1 MTSRDPDAA
10 ERLILPLPG
19 NETLAENLAQ
29 AGGWDLGRLEIRA
42 FPDGESYVR
51 LAADVAGRSVYL
63 VCTLADPDP
72 QFLRLLF
79 AADAARSLGAR
90 AVTLIAPYLGYM
102 RQDRSFKAGE
112 AVTSRTFARLLSS
125 SFDRL
130 VTVDP
135 HLHRYPT
142 LSALYAIPTDTLHAA
157 PLLADWIAARVS
169 EPLVIGPDEESE
181 QWVSAIAARISA
193 PRAVLRKTRRGD
205 RSVVIELPDLSRWRE
220 RRPVLVD
227 DIVSSGHTLVEAAR
241 LLSLQGLSRATC
253 VVVHGLFAAD
263 AYERLAAVT
272 DRIVSSD
279 SVPHRSNAISLV
291 PLIASAIVGAGAA
304 GSETEG
310 REDG

>member
-1 MTSRDPDAA
+1 MISRDPDAA
-10 ERLILPLPG
+10 RRLILPMPG
-19 NETLAENLAQ
+19 NETLAGNLAR

-51 LAADVAGRSVYL
+51 LAADVAGRTVYL

-79 AADAARSLGAR
+79 AADAARSQGAR
-90 AVTLIAPYLGYM
+90 AIVLIAPYLAYM

-112 AVTSRTFARLLSS
+112 AISSRTFARLLSAG
-125 SFDRL
+125 FDRL

-135 HLHRYPT
+135 HLHRYSA
-142 LSALYAIPTDTLHAA
+142 LSALYDIPADTLHAA
-157 PLLADWIAARVS
+157 PLLADWIAARVD
-169 EPLVIGPDEESE
+169 EPLLIGPDQESE
-181 QWVSAIAARISA
+181 QWVSAIAARIGA
-193 PRAVLRKTRRGD
+193 PHAVLSKVRRGD
-205 RSVVIELPDLSRWRE
+205 RSVEIKLPDLSRWQA

-241 LLSLQGLSRATC
+241 LLSAQGLPLPTC

-263 AYERLAAVT
+263 AYARLAAVT

-279 SVPHRSNAISLV
+279 AVPHQSSAISLV
-291 PLIASAIVGAGAA
+291 PLLASAIAGAA
-304 GSETEG
+304 AAGSATEG
-310 REDG
+310 QRRG